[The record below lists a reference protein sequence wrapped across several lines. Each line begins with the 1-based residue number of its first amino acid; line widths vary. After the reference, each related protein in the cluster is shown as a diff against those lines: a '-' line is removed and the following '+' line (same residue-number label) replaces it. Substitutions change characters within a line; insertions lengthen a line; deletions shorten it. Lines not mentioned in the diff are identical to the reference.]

1 MAQRASSKDGVS
13 RTRRPAGFRRIVRRG
28 LRIGRDERGVSVLEF
43 ALFVPVLAL
52 MILGTIDLARGLA
65 AEFKIEQAAQRTI
78 ELATLGNR
86 PLADYSFLR
95 TEAATA
101 AGVPVANVTL
111 DQWLECNNTRQASFT
126 GACTTGQQA
135 ARYITISVF
144 TDYTPMFEWIP
155 FIGRLSNAANGKIR
169 ITADSGVRVQ

>member
-1 MAQRASSKDGVS
+1 MAQRAFSNDGGN
-13 RTRRPAGFRRIVRRG
+13 RARRASPVRRLARRF
-28 LRIGRDERGVSVLEF
+28 LRIRRDQRGVSVVEF
-43 ALFVPVLAL
+43 ALFVPILAL

-65 AEFKIEQAAQRTI
+65 ADFRIEQAAQRTI

-111 DQWLECNNTRQASFT
+111 DQWLECNNTRQASFA
-126 GACTTGQQA
+126 GACTAGQQT
-135 ARYITISVF
+135 ARYITITVF

-155 FIGRLSNAANGKIR
+155 FIGRVATASNGKIR
-169 ITADSGVRVQ
+169 LTADSGVRVQ

>member
-1 MAQRASSKDGVS
+1 MARRATSKDGGIPA
-13 RTRRPAGFRRIVRRG
+13 RRATALGRIARPF
-28 LRIGRDERGVSVLEF
+28 LRIGRDERGVSVVEF
-43 ALFVPVLAL
+43 AMFVPVLAL

-65 AEFKIEQAAQRTI
+65 ADFRIEQAAQRTI

-86 PLADYSFLR
+86 PLGDYSFLR
-95 TEAATA
+95 AEAASA

-111 DQWLECNNTRQASFT
+111 DQWLECNNTRQTSFS
-126 GACTTGQQA
+126 GACTAGQQT

-155 FIGRLSNAANGKIR
+155 FIGRVATAANGKIR
-169 ITADSGVRVQ
+169 LTADSGVRVQ